1 MSQFLTHSAA
11 FMNDLAATP
20 VWNSLGWTM
29 WHYLWIGLIELACGI
44 LLLTMIPRFYS
55 ALRYRFL
62 LVLFALLLVTPIF
75 IFQSLWNDAA
85 RINHS
90 LTSEA
95 SIPPIWTTAPVMVH
109 APSQEFIEPD
119 RMPNALQSPW
129 KPDPDAEI
137 PDRSLPQVAVT
148 YPQSPPQTAPKSNGF
163 GPLFFE
169 RLAKYVPWLP
179 LIWMIGS
186 PLTLLFLGLGLIGAE
201 RYRRQARVILSGDIV
216 DRCAKLASRI
226 GVRQTVLVAF
236 SERVIS
242 PVLIG
247 ILKPL
252 ILLPITAETG
262 WTPAQLEIVLLHEL
276 AHVRRWDN
284 LVNLIQR
291 LAEGILFFQPAVWI
305 VSRWLTLER
314 EHCCDE
320 LVVRVTGRA
329 QDYATA
335 LAELALAEHLPPG
348 VVSSMARHPLLGRI
362 RRILG
367 HEQPLQVS
375 RATLTFALI
384 FSLGCCALASLTQGV
399 EETEPPK
406 KEVERV
412 IEDVGL
418 PAKETVPV
426 EVMSDE
432 VSLEEEPEGS
442 STLPPSISINSEFV
456 PEIDDELSRKSNSLP
471 AKINRA
477 IKAAGLRQ
485 LTAGQHT
492 PWQVV
497 QLIHGLKR
505 EAELITP
512 EGKKINALEWLA
524 TARTFQGE
532 ALWEK
537 TEWGGRA
544 HPFTKHFLFEGPPTQ
559 FLAIL
564 SSCDLPLDYEFQT
577 ADGPPITVQDILND
591 AKMRVEE
598 ATDLT
603 WTLWALVHYLPVDA
617 SWKNAKGE
625 DWSIERLVKHLVY
638 EQTDSFPNAYRG
650 ASVLYVLAHT
660 RNQYLKTGKPLEGIW
675 LKADE
680 KIKARIEYARNLKQ
694 GGFRFSDGFMD
705 SKTHDFGSRLSSSG
719 YIFDWLVMALSPE
732 ELSEEWIR
740 SEIESLT
747 DDLYANCRAHADVGP
762 FFHAIDALNLYRH
775 KTSPDPKPL
784 AYPLTGGKPRETHD
798 AVQEQPAHTE
808 TDANN
813 RKSSKIDP
821 KIITGKNGKWVRDDS
836 KEIPSREVRFKVSG
850 DRAEIKPQQ
859 SVHVKLSPLDD
870 EDENRDPIALPN
882 DGAFQVDSEGILRIP
897 VPERRCLLS
906 TSMGKSLVGP
916 LICLGSQL
924 PDPVPLVMK
933 SRIPLQF
940 RAVDPSIDS
949 ASAMSVQLLH
959 VHNTI
964 IHDKFPFSM
973 HIQADLELKL
983 NQSVTAPYRED
994 GLTGNTLN
1002 PYESL
1007 IVQYPNRT
1015 PNEEHSFT
1023 ALGGIFLPQDP
1034 SPSDQGKPGHPRL
1047 LKSDD
1052 KDLPIIGKS
1061 WIEVVEATDN
1071 EIEKAV
1077 VLRFPECICEVTGTV
1092 KDERGTPLP
1101 NVQIQ
1106 VNRRYPARQHPQEER
1121 LAPERPAWEIPVPV
1135 WDKIPTSDPEG
1146 KFHLQNHQPGDV
1158 AIYAILENGHVSEPF
1173 YGRLSTEKPTEV
1185 NFVVNSS
1192 ARAESKA
1199 NASKTS
1205 RTIPKT
1211 VTRKNDIFVR
1221 DNSKE
1226 VATRNITFHITTPL
1240 GRPLPGIVA
1249 EVYTQPELGKSAQQI
1264 PADGA
1269 SDHLGRLTLPLPAE
1283 GIFDCSFMENDSN
1296 RQGVTGNQ
1304 SQIPKSVGRVHVK
1317 PGEWKEAEEIP
1328 VIIGRP
1334 GRLVVEFVL
1343 PEKFRPPASSA
1354 QSFPLVAI
1362 QRVRIPGYGTT
1373 PSLIGNEMALN
1384 LTFTPGRLR
1393 AEGRMSGQGEVLMVY
1408 PRGISSL
1415 MNYPMIG
1422 SNTPRHMQPEPPMFS
1437 TRQSDPTSEL
1447 SGTSWIEVIPFDH
1460 EADESRTIDVHQC
1473 VCQIRG
1479 SVKNEKGEP
1488 LPKVEIRV
1496 NRHLPPVM
1504 KDGPLSRER
1513 EIAIPV
1519 WDNIPRSNETGEF
1532 TLERM
1537 QPGQVAIYAIQR
1549 DGKTSETVYAELNPD
1564 KPVEVNLVVKSSDSS
1579 TAGLP
1584 D

>member
-20 VWNSLGWTM
+20 VWNSLGWTI

-44 LLLTMIPRFYS
+44 LLLAMIPRFYS

-384 FSLGCCALASLTQGV
+384 FSLGCCALAGLTQSEEQPKATVETTSKEADKKPEPASAPSNGKGWKFEDVNGKPIAGV
-399 EETEPPK
+399 EVSAFAWEKGYPPEPSNKPELRDPK
-406 KEVERV
+406 KLIGKFLSDTEGKVHVQMPDDKPYIMEFKKPGFMTLLQSSEGWKRWVEDQDRPEYVPIELMRTGMIAVEVRGA
-412 IEDVGL
+412 DGL
-418 PAKETVPV
+418 PASGVKIVCSNYFRSKSLVDSNKYTNAVTDEKGRGILANLREGLVHLECSHTGNDQIKRTWSDCLLLADGAKVTVPI
-426 EVMSDE
+426 D
-432 VSLEEEPEGS
+432 LALCNS
-442 STLPPSISINSEFV
+442 SITGFV
-456 PEIDDELSRKSNSLP
+456 RDELDQAALPNSFIIIEREWDFDQAAKDLDEATRHRILDGMPTNQVAFPRELLRLKRFPVERKWKGVQTDAEGKFDIGKIPAGNYHLTFFHERTIQGAFLLAVPHNAGPGFQAKTVKRHERIAEQDVILP
-471 AKINRA
+471 ANRM
-477 IKAAGLRQ
+477 ILLK
-485 LTAGQHT
+485 
-492 PWQVV
+492 VV
-497 QLIHGLKR
+497 SD
-505 EAELITP
+505 
-512 EGKKINALEWLA
+512 
-524 TARTFQGE
+524 
-532 ALWEK
+532 
-537 TEWGGRA
+537 
-544 HPFTKHFLFEGPPTQ
+544 GPPTEKEAQ
-559 FLAIL
+559 KE
-564 SSCDLPLDYEFQT
+564 PVE
-577 ADGPPITVQDILND
+577 PP
-591 AKMRVEE
+591 
-598 ATDLT
+598 
-603 WTLWALVHYLPVDA
+603 PA
-617 SWKNAKGE
+617 SG
-625 DWSIERLVKHLVY
+625 
-638 EQTDSFPNAYRG
+638 
-650 ASVLYVLAHT
+650 
-660 RNQYLKTGKPLEGIW
+660 PLE
-675 LKADE
+675 
-680 KIKARIEYARNLKQ
+680 
-694 GGFRFSDGFMD
+694 
-705 SKTHDFGSRLSSSG
+705 T
-719 YIFDWLVMALSPE
+719 
-732 ELSEEWIR
+732 
-740 SEIESLT
+740 
-747 DDLYANCRAHADVGP
+747 
-762 FFHAIDALNLYRH
+762 
-775 KTSPDPKPL
+775 
-784 AYPLTGGKPRETHD
+784 
-798 AVQEQPAHTE
+798 
-808 TDANN
+808 
-813 RKSSKIDP
+813 
-821 KIITGKNGKWVRDDS
+821 
-836 KEIPSREVRFKVSG
+836 
-850 DRAEIKPQQ
+850 
-859 SVHVKLSPLDD
+859 
-870 EDENRDPIALPN
+870 
-882 DGAFQVDSEGILRIP
+882 
-897 VPERRCLLS
+897 
-906 TSMGKSLVGP
+906 
-916 LICLGSQL
+916 
-924 PDPVPLVMK
+924 
-933 SRIPLQF
+933 
-940 RAVDPSIDS
+940 
-949 ASAMSVQLLH
+949 
-959 VHNTI
+959 
-964 IHDKFPFSM
+964 
-973 HIQADLELKL
+973 
-983 NQSVTAPYRED
+983 
-994 GLTGNTLN
+994 
-1002 PYESL
+1002 
-1007 IVQYPNRT
+1007 
-1015 PNEEHSFT
+1015 
-1023 ALGGIFLPQDP
+1023 
-1034 SPSDQGKPGHPRL
+1034 
-1047 LKSDD
+1047 
-1052 KDLPIIGKS
+1052 
-1061 WIEVVEATDN
+1061 
-1071 EIEKAV
+1071 
-1077 VLRFPECICEVTGTV
+1077 
-1092 KDERGTPLP
+1092 
-1101 NVQIQ
+1101 
-1106 VNRRYPARQHPQEER
+1106 
-1121 LAPERPAWEIPVPV
+1121 
-1135 WDKIPTSDPEG
+1135 
-1146 KFHLQNHQPGDV
+1146 
-1158 AIYAILENGHVSEPF
+1158 
-1173 YGRLSTEKPTEV
+1173 KPTFDHEPGI
-1185 NFVVNSS
+1185 S
-1192 ARAESKA
+1192 
-1199 NASKTS
+1199 
-1205 RTIPKT
+1205 IPFAK
-1211 VTRKNDIFVR
+1211 I
-1221 DNSKE
+1221 
-1226 VATRNITFHITTPL
+1226 VAPPSEAPTTRNITFHITTPL

-1343 PEKFRPPASSA
+1343 PEKFRPPASTPSA